1 MTKHIRRRHNPER
14 HWTWLRILTVVAVIA
29 FVTWALV
36 TAFRDAHGQETVH
49 GVAPRPILAP
59 DPGVTLDARVT
70 RIVDGDTID
79 CTVLIPLVFRIRL
92 LDCWA
97 AETRTKNK
105 DEKRRGL
112 AAKAYL
118 EKLIGQNPVRVHI
131 PGRAKLGDMLTLDRV
146 LGRVWP
152 IQDGKPLRGDLSC
165 RMVEAG
171 HATPTKKELQQ

>member
-1 MTKHIRRRHNPER
+1 MTKHIRRRKKPER
-14 HWTWLRILTVVAVIA
+14 HWTLSRILIVAAVIA

-36 TAFRDAHGQETVH
+36 TAFRDAHGQEPDDEI
-49 GVAPRPILAP
+49 APVPVLAP
-59 DPGVTLDARVT
+59 APGITVDARVT
-70 RIVDGDTID
+70 HIVDGDTID

-92 LDCWA
+92 IDCWA
-97 AETRTKNK
+97 AETRTKDL

-118 EKLIGQNPVRVHI
+118 EKLIGGNAVRVHI

-152 IQDGKPLRGDLSC
+152 MQDGKPLSGDLSS

-171 HATPTKKELQQ
+171 HATPTKKEFQ

>member
-1 MTKHIRRRHNPER
+1 MTKHVRRRQKPQR
-14 HWTWLRILTVVAVIA
+14 HWTWLRILTVVAVLA

-36 TAFRDAHGQETVH
+36 TAFQDARGQEITPLAVPEPGITV
-49 GVAPRPILAP
+49 
-59 DPGVTLDARVT
+59 DARVT

-79 CTVLIPLVFRIRL
+79 CTVLVPLVFRIRL
-92 LDCWA
+92 IDCWA
-97 AETRTKNK
+97 AETRTRDR
-105 DEKRRGL
+105 DEKQRGL

-118 EKLIGQNPVRVHI
+118 KELIGQDPVRVHI

-152 IQDGKPLRGDLSC
+152 IRDGKLLAGDLSA

-171 HATPTKKELQQ
+171 HATITKKELPQ

>member
-1 MTKHIRRRHNPER
+1 MTKHIRRGKQQR
-14 HWTWLRILTVVAVIA
+14 HWTWDRILTIVAVLA

-36 TAFRDAHGQETVH
+36 TAFHDARGHEAVANN
-49 GVAPRPILAP
+49 APRPIPAP
-59 DPGVTLDARVT
+59 DPGLTLDARVT
-70 RIVDGDTID
+70 HIVDGDTID
-79 CTVLIPLVFRIRL
+79 CTVLVPLVFRIRL

-97 AETRTKNK
+97 AETRTRDPEVKQ
-105 DEKRRGL
+105 RGL

-118 EKLIGQNPVRVHI
+118 EKLIGHNPVRVHI

-152 IQDGKPLRGDLSC
+152 MQDGKPLSGDLSA

-171 HATPTKKELQQ
+171 HATTTKKELPQ

>member
-1 MTKHIRRRHNPER
+1 
-14 HWTWLRILTVVAVIA
+14 VVAVIA

-36 TAFRDAHGQETVH
+36 TAFHDAHGQEIT
-49 GVAPRPILAP
+49 APAP
-59 DPGVTLDARVT
+59 GITLDAQVT

-79 CTVLIPLVFRIRL
+79 CTVLVPLVFRIRL
-92 LDCWA
+92 IDCWA
-97 AETRTKNK
+97 AETRTKDL

-118 EKLIGQNPVRVHI
+118 EKLIGRNPVRVHI

-152 IQDGKPLRGDLSC
+152 TQGGKPLAGDLSS

-171 HATPTKKELQQ
+171 HATTTKKEFSQ

>member
-1 MTKHIRRRHNPER
+1 MTKHVRRRHKSER
-14 HWTWLRILTVVAVIA
+14 HWTWLRVLTVVAVLA

-36 TAFRDAHGQETVH
+36 TAFRDAHGQEITPTPIPIP
-49 GVAPRPILAP
+49 APGI
-59 DPGVTLDARVT
+59 TLDAQVT
-70 RIVDGDTID
+70 RVIDGDTID

-92 LDCWA
+92 IDCWA
-97 AETRTKNK
+97 AETRTKDL

-112 AAKAYL
+112 AANAYL
-118 EKLIGQNPVRVHI
+118 EKLIGRNPVRVHI

-152 IQDGKPLRGDLSC
+152 MQDGKPLTGDLSS
-165 RMVEAG
+165 RMVGAG

>member
-1 MTKHIRRRHNPER
+1 MTKHIRRRKKSEP
-14 HWTWLRILTVVAVIA
+14 HWTWDRILTVLAVIA

-36 TAFRDAHGQETVH
+36 TAFHDARGHEV
-49 GVAPRPILAP
+49 VNDNAPRPIPAP
-59 DPGVTLDARVT
+59 DPGVSLDARVT
-70 RIVDGDTID
+70 HIVDGDTID

-92 LDCWA
+92 IDCWA
-97 AETRTKNK
+97 AETRTKDL
-105 DEKRRGL
+105 DEKKRGL

-118 EKLIGQNPVRVHI
+118 KQLIGQEPVRVHI

-152 IQDGKPLRGDLSC
+152 MQDGKPLTGDLSS
-165 RMVEAG
+165 RMVGAG

>member
-1 MTKHIRRRHNPER
+1 MTKHVRRRRKTQR
-14 HWTWLRILTVVAVIA
+14 HWTWPRILTVVAVIA

-36 TAFRDAHGQETVH
+36 TAFRDVHGQELAALPLP
-49 GVAPRPILAP
+49 APAP
-59 DPGVTLDARVT
+59 GITLDARVT

-79 CTVLIPLVFRIRL
+79 CTVLVPLVFRIRL
-92 LDCWA
+92 IDCWA
-97 AETRTKNK
+97 AETRTKDL
-105 DEKRRGL
+105 DEKQRGL

-118 EKLIGQNPVRVHI
+118 AKLIGQDSVRVHI

-152 IQDGKPLRGDLSC
+152 MQDGHPVGSDLSA

-171 HATPTKKELQQ
+171 HATTTKKEPPQ